1 MRFIIHGDNTRTH
14 GSPAAM
20 NLRAID
26 LNLLPVFEAVYV
38 SRSLTRAA
46 ETLNMTQPAASN
58 ALARL
63 RAAFDDEL
71 FVRAGRGMS
80 PTPAAQALI
89 APVREALGRLR
100 AGLESRDA
108 FEPAHS
114 ERVFNIAGRDVA
126 GSALLPMLARALEAA
141 PGVRVQCHPV
151 DRADIGRELASG
163 RLDFAIDVPVL
174 ARPELESAVLFK
186 DRYVLALR
194 RGHARARGRLTLK
207 DFVQLRHILV
217 SSRRAGRTLI
227 EAALAREGERLKP
240 AMRLDHYQPAF
251 HTVMASDLAVAAPA
265 SLARRYD
272 VAVRPL
278 PFAAPELETLL
289 FWRRDADEAASRW
302 AREAIIAA
310 GRAAK
315 V

>member
-1 MRFIIHGDNTRTH
+1 
-14 GSPAAM
+14 M

-38 SRSLTRAA
+38 ARSLTRAA
-46 ETLNMTQPAASN
+46 EQLNMTQPAASN

-63 RAAFDDEL
+63 RAAFGDEL

-108 FEPAHS
+108 FAPEHS
-114 ERVFNIAGRDVA
+114 ERVFNIAVRDA
-126 GSALLPMLARALEAA
+126 AASALLPLLAQAMAAA

-151 DRADIGRELASG
+151 DRADIARELASG

-174 ARPELESAVLFK
+174 ARPELDSALLFR
-186 DRYVLALR
+186 DRYGLALR
-194 RGHARARGRLTLK
+194 RGHPRARGRLTLSA
-207 DFVQLRHILV
+207 FLELRHILV

-227 EAALAREGERLKP
+227 EAALAREGKRLRP

-251 HTVMASDLAVAAPA
+251 HTVMASDLALVAPV

-302 AREAIIAA
+302 ARDLIIAA
-310 GRAAK
+310 GREAK